1 MKTLVKSCVVVAVLL
16 MLSYMT
22 MKFVRIEEKFAQ
34 LSRPA
39 RLFNPSQ
46 IQSKLPHRAEWDVKI
61 SPNHDKF
68 FYVLSQQQL
77 NWLGRG
83 MQVIVF
89 ETQDGKYVVKFVQ
102 LGRMKENTDRGFF
115 QNLLSKETKE
125 KREERLQHREEIFS
139 SSKMAFEELQ
149 DETGIIYIHLNR
161 TENKLRG
168 IKLVDRNGQSHRIR
182 GDDASFLVQKKAA
195 YVIPTLTQLMEKGDL
210 SGAKQRINHII
221 EMLLSLSRKG
231 FVDGDD
237 ALIRNNNMGF
247 TDDRAIYID
256 TGHMFKVANL
266 NVMERMKYEFNV
278 RLDPLEKWLNIMYP
292 ILGEHYREQRD
303 TLIASLIQEKEAV
316 ASLEKENA

>member
-1 MKTLVKSCVVVAVLL
+1 MKTLIKMCVAVALLL
-16 MLSYMT
+16 MGAYMT
-22 MKFVRIEEKFAQ
+22 VKFVRIEEKFAQ

-46 IQSKLPHRAEWDVKI
+46 VQSKFPPRPEWDVKL

-68 FYVLSQQQL
+68 FYILSQQTL

-102 LGRMKENTDRGFF
+102 LSRLKENTDRGFF
-115 QNLLSKETKE
+115 QNLFSKETKA
-125 KREERLQHREEIFS
+125 KREERLRHREEIFS

-161 TENKLRG
+161 TDDKLRG

-182 GDDASFLVQKKAA
+182 GDDASFVVQKKAS
-195 YVIPTLTQLMEKGDL
+195 YVIPTLTKLMEKGEL
-210 SGAKQRINHII
+210 SAAKQRINHIFDL
-221 EMLLSLSRKG
+221 LLSLACKG

-256 TGHMFKVANL
+256 TGHMFKAVNL
-266 NVMERMKYEFNV
+266 NVAERMKYEFAV

-292 ILGEHYREQRD
+292 VLGEHFRDQRD
-303 TLIASLIQEKEAV
+303 KLMTALVEENKSGAEQVEA
-316 ASLEKENA
+316 